1 MLVYLDDILI
11 ASAETYATN
20 ETGKFL
26 ESVYQMTDFGWP
38 KDFLGFELDFGKD
51 AQENHYCVMHRTRY
65 IKEMLDRYPV
75 EDRPALSPWES
86 GADITANDQAEEGWV
101 SDFPYREFCGSAIY
115 LRTRPDCN
123 FTISKLC
130 KWMQNPGPKMV
141 AAAKRLLRYL
151 KEYPDGGISFGIN
164 HFSSDTETTQ
174 ETMNELFTSGSLYAN
189 TDSSYAD
196 EKDRGWSTMGQLL
209 MMNGGPVHQK
219 SYEYKAQMKELGK
232 TLGESSVMTSTVQAE
247 YVCLSNG
254 AKECMAYS
262 ELVDFFRDSV
272 KGKVS
277 YGLEGA
283 SKFTIKNDSDMAVT
297 NEFEQHSP
305 PLMCF
310 GDNEGSIRIT
320 KKREMTKLAKHITI
334 KHHHI
339 RCLYEQGCIEPA
351 YVNTKDQIA
360 DVLTKGLLPADHLR
374 ICRKFMVLPERM
386 IQQETQKVNLTDIQ
400 PLVKEN
406 NYGWKPW

>member
-1 MLVYLDDILI
+1 
-11 ASAETYATN
+11 
-20 ETGKFL
+20 
-26 ESVYQMTDFGWP
+26 
-38 KDFLGFELDFGKD
+38 
-51 AQENHYCVMHRTRY
+51 
-65 IKEMLDRYPV
+65 
-75 EDRPALSPWES
+75 
-86 GADITANDQAEEGWV
+86 
-101 SDFPYREFCGSAIY
+101 
-115 LRTRPDCN
+115 
-123 FTISKLC
+123 
-130 KWMQNPGPKMV
+130 
-141 AAAKRLLRYL
+141 
-151 KEYPDGGISFGIN
+151 
-164 HFSSDTETTQ
+164 
-174 ETMNELFTSGSLYAN
+174 MNELFETGSLYAN

-196 EKDRGWSTMGQLL
+196 EKDHGWSTMGQIL

-262 ELVDFFRDSV
+262 ELVDFFRDAV
-272 KGKVS
+272 KGRVS

-283 SKFTIKNDSDMAVT
+283 SKFTIKETSDMANG
-297 NEFEQHSP
+297 NEFEKHPS

-339 RCLYEQGCIEPA
+339 RSLYEQGCIEPA

-360 DVLTKGLLPADHLR
+360 DVLTKGLLPVDHLR
-374 ICRKFMVLPERM
+374 ICRKFMVLPERISQKQATQVADLLD
-386 IQQETQKVNLTDIQ
+386 IQQ
-400 PLVKEN
+400 LVKEN
-406 NYGWKPW
+406 NYGYSPWSSQAA

>member
-1 MLVYLDDILI
+1 
-11 ASAETYATN
+11 
-20 ETGKFL
+20 
-26 ESVYQMTDFGWP
+26 
-38 KDFLGFELDFGKD
+38 
-51 AQENHYCVMHRTRY
+51 
-65 IKEMLDRYPV
+65 
-75 EDRPALSPWES
+75 
-86 GADITANDQAEEGWV
+86 
-101 SDFPYREFCGSAIY
+101 
-115 LRTRPDCN
+115 
-123 FTISKLC
+123 
-130 KWMQNPGPKMV
+130 MQ
-141 AAAKRLLRYL
+141 
-151 KEYPDGGISFGIN
+151 
-164 HFSSDTETTQ
+164 H
-174 ETMNELFTSGSLYAN
+174 

-196 EKDRGWSTMGQLL
+196 EKDHGWSTMGQLL

-232 TLGESSVMTSTVQAE
+232 TLGESSVTTSTVQAE

-305 PLMCF
+305 PLTCF

-339 RCLYEQGCIEPA
+339 RSLYEQGCIEPA
-351 YVNTKDQIA
+351 YVNTKHQIA
-360 DVLTKGLLPADHLR
+360 GVLTKGLLPADHLR
-374 ICRKFMVLPERM
+374 ICRKFRVLPKRM
-386 IQQETQKVNLTDIQ
+386 MLQETQKVNLPDTQ
-400 PLVKEN
+400 LLVKEN
-406 NYGWKPW
+406 NYGWRPW

>member
-1 MLVYLDDILI
+1 
-11 ASAETYATN
+11 
-20 ETGKFL
+20 
-26 ESVYQMTDFGWP
+26 MTDFGWP
-38 KDFLGFELDFGKD
+38 KDFLGFELDFGMEEDKP
-51 AQENHYCVMHRTRY
+51 YCIMHQTRY
-65 IKEMLDRYPV
+65 IKEMLERYPV
-75 EDRPALSPWES
+75 EGRPALSPWES
-86 GADITANDQAEEGWV
+86 GTDLTEADQAEEGWV

-130 KWMQNPGPKMV
+130 KWMINPGPKMV

-164 HFSSDTETTQ
+164 HFDSDTQATQDTMDTLFET
-174 ETMNELFTSGSLYAN
+174 GSLYAN

-196 EKDRGWSTMGQLL
+196 EKDHGWSTMGQIL

-219 SYEYKAQMKELGK
+219 SYEYKAQMKELGV

-262 ELVDFFRDSV
+262 ELVDFFRDAVS
-272 KGKVS
+272 GKVS

-283 SKFTIKNDSDMAVT
+283 SKFTIKEESDMANS
-297 NEFEQHSP
+297 NEFEKHPP

-339 RCLYEQGCIEPA
+339 RSLYEQGCIEPA

-360 DVLTKGLLPADHLR
+360 DVLTKGLLPVDHLR
-374 ICRKFMVLPERM
+374 ICRKFMVLPER
-386 IQQETQKVNLTDIQ
+386 ISQKQATQVADLADIRQ
-400 PLVKEN
+400 LVKEN
-406 NYGWKPW
+406 NYGFSPWNSQAA